1 MEEPNPEFAAMCLA
15 PAFDSTVPLPAFPRP
30 GDVFAAPEAEEFPG
44 GKGLNVARWL
54 AARGRRAALGGLL
67 GEGDAGAFAAEMER
81 TGIADRMAR
90 VPGRVRRNEL
100 FAAPGGDFKVNRP
113 SYPWLS
119 AADAPGALALG
130 RLAPD
135 GAPPPR
141 VAVLTGSMPK
151 AVGKGFYAEAA
162 KRFAALGAAVALDAS
177 GDALRLGLAAR
188 PAVVKPNR
196 AEAEGV
202 LGFSLAADGD
212 VVRALR
218 LLLDSAAAVV
228 LSDGAAGCWFATRG
242 DAGSGPFVRF
252 MPSPRVDAVDP
263 TGAGDTMLA
272 EFLHRRHPAGAP
284 DPDPGAPV
292 SEDAMRWAVA
302 AGAAAAT
309 TRGAT
314 PPDPA
319 LVQALFAAAG
329 PSRPSRGA

>member
-1 MEEPNPEFAAMCLA
+1 MEKRNPEFAAMCLA
-15 PAFDSTVPLPAFPRP
+15 PAFDSTVPLPGFPKP
-30 GDVFAAPEAEEFPG
+30 GDVIAAPAAEEFPG

-67 GEGDAGAFAAEMER
+67 GEGDAEAFSAEMAR
-81 TGIADRMAR
+81 AGIEDRMAR

-113 SYPWLS
+113 SYPWLRPGDRPG
-119 AADAPGALALG
+119 DAALG
-130 RLAPD
+130 RLAPAD
-135 GAPPPR
+135 AAAPR

-151 AVGKGFYAEAA
+151 AVAKGFYADAT
-162 KRFAALGAAVALDAS
+162 KRFASMGAAVALDAS
-177 GDALRLGLAAR
+177 GEALRLGLAAG
-188 PAVVKPNR
+188 PAVAKPNR

-202 LGFSLAADGD
+202 LGFSLSAEADI
-212 VVRALR
+212 VRALR
-218 LLLDSAAAVV
+218 LLLESAAVV
-228 LSDGAAGCWFATRG
+228 LLSDGAAGCWFASRG
-242 DAGSGPFVRF
+242 GAEGPCVRF

-272 EFLHRRHPAGAP
+272 EFLHRRHPSGAP

-319 LVQALFAAAG
+319 LVQTLFVAAG
-329 PSRPSRGA
+329 PCRSYRPSW